1 MGQNVEGGLWTLD
14 CVDTRLKSTLVDRL
28 FTSYMAGIWVT
39 VLLSKIGPL
48 RWRLSIV
55 IFQILGGLKVLVL
68 RFQVLIARQLTVQQD
83 THKFFM
89 ITGLIWVSEVNS
101 GPFIGLVNVL
111 RSSEGSD
118 TCEATVVFKSPSD
131 HSSGSSF

>member
-14 CVDTRLKSTLVDRL
+14 CVDTRLRSTLVDRL

-83 THKFFM
+83 THKFFR

-101 GPFIGLVNVL
+101 GPFIGLANIAA
-111 RSSEGSD
+111 E
-118 TCEATVVFKSPSD
+118 F
-131 HSSGSSF
+131 

>member
-68 RFQVLIARQLTVQQD
+68 RFQVLTARLL
-83 THKFFM
+83 
-89 ITGLIWVSEVNS
+89 ITKTRRDKGHETLNNYQTRYDVI
-101 GPFIGLVNVL
+101 
-111 RSSEGSD
+111 
-118 TCEATVVFKSPSD
+118 
-131 HSSGSSF
+131 